1 MMTEIASR
9 LGRVI
14 STVCMTVVVFGASVV
29 VDRTGV
35 VTLLA
40 DSVAQESRAKK
51 KEKTRKTPALRNNI
65 YEKLAEAQTFAEAK
79 DYASAE
85 EILNEML
92 DATSKKSKL
101 NAYELANVYNT
112 YAFLR
117 YAVEDYNG
125 ALNYYQ
131 KVIDQR
137 PQIPVALEV
146 GTLFTIAQLHF
157 LQENWQK
164 GIDTLN
170 QWMAVT
176 EIPNTNA
183 YVLLA
188 NGYFQ
193 LKDYDKS
200 LENIQIAIDRE
211 EAAGKL
217 PKEQWYNLAR
227 FIHFDRDSFA
237 EALDILEILIMYY
250 PKKQY
255 WVQASHL
262 YGEQKDEARQL
273 AILEATYQQNLLD
286 KSQDLVL
293 LSQLY
298 LNAEV
303 PYPAAKTLEKGFKDE
318 IVEDDSKN
326 YELAGVAWRQAQ
338 EVTKSLPM
346 LELAAEKSEK
356 GELYARLGSVYL
368 DVDKNKEAVA
378 ALNKGLKRGGV
389 KRTDQARLAL
399 GMAYFNLGEFNSARK
414 AFREAAKDKRA
425 KAFAR
430 QWLKYINSEE
440 KRLNE
445 IAKELG

>member
-1 MMTEIASR
+1 MTGFASR
-9 LGRVI
+9 ISRLISVTCMATLVLGATVTLDRAGVVSVI
-14 STVCMTVVVFGASVV
+14 SDVA
-29 VDRTGV
+29 
-35 VTLLA
+35 A
-40 DSVAQESRAKK
+40 QDSGAKK

-79 DYASAE
+79 DYAAAE

-117 YAVEDYNG
+117 YAVEDYKG

-193 LKDYDKS
+193 LKDYDRS

-211 EAAGKL
+211 ESAGKL

-227 FIHFDRDSFA
+227 FIHFDRDNFA
-237 EALDILEILIMYY
+237 EALEILEILIMYY

-273 AILEATYQQNLLD
+273 AILEATYEQNLLD

-318 IVEDDSKN
+318 IVEDESKN

-338 EVTKSLPM
+338 EVNKSLPM
-346 LELAAEKSEK
+346 LEKAAAKSEK

-368 DVDKNKEAVA
+368 DVDKNKEAVT
-378 ALNKGLKRGGV
+378 ALSKGLKRGGV

-425 KAFAR
+425 KAFAQ

-440 KRLNE
+440 KRLAE

>member
-1 MMTEIASR
+1 MTGFASR
-9 LGRVI
+9 ISRLISATCMATLVLGATVTLDRAGVVSVI
-14 STVCMTVVVFGASVV
+14 SDVA
-29 VDRTGV
+29 
-35 VTLLA
+35 
-40 DSVAQESRAKK
+40 AQESGAKK

-79 DYASAE
+79 DYAAAE

-117 YAVEDYNG
+117 YAVEDYKG

-193 LKDYDKS
+193 LKDYDRS

-211 EAAGKL
+211 ESAGKL

-227 FIHFDRDSFA
+227 FIHFDRDNFA
-237 EALDILEILIMYY
+237 EALEILEILIMYY

-273 AILEATYQQNLLD
+273 AMLEATYEQNLLD

-318 IVEDDSKN
+318 IVEDESKN

-338 EVTKSLPM
+338 EVNKSLPM
-346 LELAAEKSEK
+346 LEKAAAKSEK

-368 DVDKNKEAVA
+368 DVDKNKEAVT
-378 ALNKGLKRGGV
+378 ALTKGLKRGGV

-425 KAFAR
+425 KAFAQ

-440 KRLNE
+440 KRLAE

>member
-1 MMTEIASR
+1 MTGFASR
-9 LGRVI
+9 ISRLISATCMATLVLGATLTLDRAGVVSVI
-14 STVCMTVVVFGASVV
+14 SDVA
-29 VDRTGV
+29 
-35 VTLLA
+35 
-40 DSVAQESRAKK
+40 AQESGAKK

-79 DYASAE
+79 DYAAAE

-117 YAVEDYNG
+117 YAVEDYKG

-193 LKDYDKS
+193 LKDYDRS

-211 EAAGKL
+211 ESAGKL

-227 FIHFDRDSFA
+227 FIHFDRDNFA
-237 EALDILEILIMYY
+237 EALEILEILIMYY

-273 AILEATYQQNLLD
+273 AILEATYEQNLLD

-318 IVEDDSKN
+318 IVEDESKN

-338 EVTKSLPM
+338 EVNKSLPM
-346 LELAAEKSEK
+346 LEKAAAKSEK

-368 DVDKNKEAVA
+368 DVDKNKEAVT
-378 ALNKGLKRGGV
+378 ALTKGLKRGGV

-425 KAFAR
+425 KAFAQ

-440 KRLNE
+440 KRLAE

>member
-1 MMTEIASR
+1 MTGFASR
-9 LGRVI
+9 ISRLISATCMATLVLGA
-14 STVCMTVVVFGASVV
+14 TVTLDRAGVVSVV
-29 VDRTGV
+29 SDV
-35 VTLLA
+35 A
-40 DSVAQESRAKK
+40 AQESGAKK

-79 DYASAE
+79 DYAAAE

-117 YAVEDYNG
+117 YAVEDYKG

-193 LKDYDKS
+193 LKDYDRS

-211 EAAGKL
+211 ESAGKL

-227 FIHFDRDSFA
+227 FIHFDRDNYA
-237 EALDILEILIMYY
+237 EALEILEILIMYY

-273 AILEATYQQNLLD
+273 AILEATYEQNLLD

-318 IVEDDSKN
+318 IVEDESKN

-338 EVTKSLPM
+338 EVNKSLPM
-346 LELAAEKSEK
+346 LEKAAAKSEK

-368 DVDKNKEAVA
+368 DVDKNKEAVT
-378 ALNKGLKRGGV
+378 ALTKGLKRGGV

-425 KAFAR
+425 KAFAQ

-440 KRLNE
+440 KRLAE